1 MQSSVGAAADARTG
15 RPATRQQALEE
26 GARVVH
32 LVQLTLS
39 LNVSEEESM
48 AGLLQVFLLLQLRGR
63 CRRSSLLL

>member
-32 LVQLTLS
+32 LVQISTS
-39 LNVSEEESM
+39 Q
-48 AGLLQVFLLLQLRGR
+48 LLVVGADKEARHAA
-63 CRRSSLLL
+63 